1 MHKYTYPFVLV
12 LFILVLAFSPLWVQA
27 QTQKVRIVVDSAKL
41 HLKPNPASQVIST
54 VPLGAILE
62 LVLQKDDWYWVK
74 LPPDQNGFVLSGY
87 IHSRDTEVLDG
98 KPTAQSQTALPV
110 PLPKKQPVQTNSRP
124 QYQPPAITKPQ
135 KTFQVKLMGGLGLAN
150 LSFLDFSLGGQDVL
164 ESAKQSQSEILGGIG
179 LSFGKTFGIEVDAL
193 YMRKGAK
200 FADETTIKGVLIEV
214 DSNLNIDQLS
224 IPILAK
230 YKFTPGSSPFILAG
244 GEVGLVISAKLAY
257 SLTAG
262 QISQSGEED
271 VKDDLRS
278 IDYGL
283 VFGAGYEAALGGLS
297 VGLEGR
303 YHLGLQNI
311 LDTSANPDSDE
322 YIKTSVAVIAG
333 FIKF

>member
-1 MHKYTYPFVLV
+1 MNKHAAPFVV
-12 LFILVLAFSPLWVQA
+12 VFFILVLAFSPLLVQA
-27 QTQKVRIVVDSAKL
+27 QTQKVRVVVESAEL
-41 HLKPNPASQVIST
+41 HLKPNTASQVIST
-54 VPLGAILE
+54 IPLGAILE
-62 LVLQKDDWYWVK
+62 LVLQKGDWYWVK
-74 LPPDQNGFVLSGY
+74 LPPDQDGFVLSGY
-87 IHSRDTEVLDG
+87 IHSQDTEVLG
-98 KPTAQSQTALPV
+98 EKPTAQSQTAPPPPPPKKKPV
-110 PLPKKQPVQTNSRP
+110 PTQPRQ
-124 QYQPPAITKPQ
+124 QYQPAAVTKPQ
-135 KTFQVKLMGGLGLAN
+135 KAFQIKLMGGLGYAN
-150 LSFLDFSLGGQDVL
+150 LSFSDFSLGGQDVL
-164 ESAKQSQSEILGGIG
+164 ESAKQSQSGILGGIG

-193 YMRKGAK
+193 YIRKGAK
-200 FADETTIKGVLIEV
+200 FADETTIEGVPVEI

-224 IPILAK
+224 IPILIK
-230 YKFTPGSSPFILAG
+230 YKFAPGSSPFILAG
-244 GEVGLVISAKLAY
+244 GEVGLVLSAKLAY

-262 QISQSGEED
+262 QLSQSGEED

-311 LDTSANPDSDE
+311 LDTSDNPDSDE